1 MADDAKAATQYG
13 DIKGT
18 ISADGF
24 SGIRIDDLYVRA
36 EVPNRYQPI
45 GMRIAGSR
53 RDKNGELTLR
63 ARVLCVDTD
72 QTGTKP
78 VNIKR
83 FGSDHG
89 ELHTFEFDA
98 QVDIDEILRYVKRYD
113 IILLGKITRG
123 ISVKI
128 QPTDD

>member
-13 DIKGT
+13 DVKGT
-18 ISADGF
+18 ISVDGF

-36 EVPNRYQPI
+36 DVPSGYQPI

-53 RDKNGELTLR
+53 RDENGELTIR
-63 ARVLCVDTD
+63 ASVLCVDTD

-78 VNIKR
+78 DEIRR
-83 FGSDHG
+83 FGSENG

-98 QVDIDEILRYVKRYD
+98 QVDIAEILRCVKRYD
-113 IILLGKITRG
+113 IVLLGKITRG